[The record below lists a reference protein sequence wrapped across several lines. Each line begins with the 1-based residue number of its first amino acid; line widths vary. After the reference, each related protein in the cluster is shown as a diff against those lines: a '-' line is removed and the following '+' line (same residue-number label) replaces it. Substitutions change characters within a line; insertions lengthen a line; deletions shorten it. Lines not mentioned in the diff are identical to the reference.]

1 MSNSS
6 SAKSINNELVMDL
19 SRILSPA
26 VLSTKDQF
34 YSSQARRRA
43 SSLAFKRRVSTLASS
58 KKNASNTNESIEEVL
73 IEDSGDVNEA
83 PAGSV
88 LLAVGEELVN
98 AHKKYLQELGE
109 IFNEQQNLMKEFE
122 KTLDSNFFNNDDQI
136 LITYFLKIQENLANH
151 ERLNKELDLELL
163 NISGSE

>member
-6 SAKSINNELVMDL
+6 SVKSLNNELVMDL

-26 VLSTKDQF
+26 VLSSRDQF

-43 SSLAFKRRVSTLASS
+43 SSLAFKRRVSTLTSS
-58 KKNASNTNESIEEVL
+58 KKNASDPNESIEEVL

-83 PAGSV
+83 PAGSA
-88 LLAVGEELVN
+88 LLTVGGELVN
-98 AHKKYLQELGE
+98 AHKKYLQELGK
-109 IFNEQQNLMKEFE
+109 IFNEQQKLIKEFE
-122 KTLDSNFFNNDDQI
+122 KNLNFTNGDDQI